1 VFEESAKKKQQRER
15 DTKKSETRMMMREAH
30 VIFFFSSLT
39 HDKTFEEMCKICKT
53 LNRKESGEQPLVFF
67 FFWIS
72 FVPNLPKKR
81 GERDIRE
88 KD

>member
-1 VFEESAKKKQQRER
+1 
-15 DTKKSETRMMMREAH
+15 
-30 VIFFFSSLT
+30 
-39 HDKTFEEMCKICKT
+39 MCKFFKT
-53 LNRKESGEQPLVFF
+53 LNTKESGEQPLVFF

-81 GERDIRE
+81 GEKRDIRE